1 MNELLTQEE
10 NAGAQAPVTEFYLG
24 TVTAWS
30 NADGVQI
37 QLDGQD
43 APMTKRFKMMQ
54 IPRPIHTGE
63 RVIVMKQAGTY
74 VILGVLG
81 MPNSWQRIPDLAT
94 TASTADIIAKIN
106 AILAWLRTQG
116 ILWT

>member
-1 MNELLTQEE
+1 
-10 NAGAQAPVTEFYLG
+10 
-24 TVTAWS
+24 
-30 NADGVQI
+30 
-37 QLDGQD
+37 
-43 APMTKRFKMMQ
+43 MTKRFKMMQ

>member
-1 MNELLTQEE
+1 MDEELITEQA
-10 NAGAQAPVTEFYLG
+10 AGAQPPETDFYLG
-24 TVTAWS
+24 TVTNWS

-43 APMTKRFKMMQ
+43 QAMTKRFKMMQ
-54 IPRPIHTGE
+54 IPRPIHIGE

-74 VILGVLG
+74 VVLGVLG
-81 MPNSWQRIPDLAT
+81 MPNSWRRIPDLAT
-94 TASTADIIAKIN
+94 TATTADIIEKIN